1 MIQIIEIKNETIADF
16 KTAWPCHGIAD
27 AVDFIVV
34 AVNDGDLVDYQCED
48 ADHNEVEPG
57 EDSGAALSALFESI
71 ANYGVT
77 A

>member
-1 MIQIIEIKNETIADF
+1 
-16 KTAWPCHGIAD
+16 
-27 AVDFIVV
+27 VDFIVV

-57 EDSGAALSALFESI
+57 EGSAAALSALFESI